1 VTLPHHK
8 IILLRH
14 HNCNSPTAMNRKHL
28 CLPVV
33 SCEPCGGVGTP
44 LMTNELAPP
53 SHALRQAS
61 FPPLHSKLTL
71 FCFLPS
77 FLPFTSNQNQGP
89 GTLLHMAF
97 PLSGYGLLPT
107 WGPFSSTAS
116 PVLHPRYPLAALEH
130 KRRSWKTVYGN
141 LRLSEQSLLDFP
153 SAAQNPSPHTV
164 SAPTKS

>member
-1 VTLPHHK
+1 MTPPNHK

-77 FLPFTSNQNQGP
+77 FLPFTSNQNQG
-89 GTLLHMAF
+89 
-97 PLSGYGLLPT
+97 LLPT